1 MPGLRP
7 LDLGEILDAAFR
19 VFGRR
24 WRTLVLAALAVAVPL
39 NLVSTGLV
47 LAFAPEQFDLDAS
60 ENPLSRLTEPGQGG
74 ALAAV
79 TGARLVDLVASGLAV
94 AACLRVAAAD
104 YVGRDPGPG
113 AALMFGLRRLPEV
126 VGLLLM
132 TGLGVAAGILLLV
145 VPGVWLGTV
154 WALALP
160 ALLFERTGVFG
171 ALGRSR
177 GLVRGRFWPVL
188 GLLALAFLLTIFGA
202 GLLGALAGGFAAAG
216 GADSETAGALAAL
229 VSGIG
234 SMAVALPLASAMLL
248 AMYVDQRVRGEGLTI
263 GALARELGEPQDEP
277 DHHPDPEQYPDH
289 GRPAPP
295 ATGPA
300 PELPGGWQP
309 PRPGP

>member
-47 LAFAPEQFDLDAS
+47 LAFAPEQLDLDAT
-60 ENPLSRLTEPGQGG
+60 ENPLTRLTEPGQGG

-79 TGARLVDLVASGLAV
+79 TGARLLDLVASGVAV
-94 AACLRVAAAD
+94 AACLRIVAGD

-113 AALMFGLRRLPEV
+113 TALAFGLRRLPAV
-126 VGLLLM
+126 VGLLLLS
-132 TGLGVAAGILLLV
+132 GIGVAAGVLLLI

-160 ALLFERTGVFG
+160 ALLFERTGVIG

-188 GLLALAFLLTIFGA
+188 GLLVLAFLMTIFGA
-202 GLLGALAGGFAAAG
+202 GLVGALAGGLATAG
-216 GADSETAGALAAL
+216 GADSETAGAIAAL
-229 VSGIG
+229 ISGIG
-234 SMAVALPLASAMLL
+234 SMAVALPLASAMLF
-248 AMYVDQRVRGEGLTI
+248 AMFVDQRVRGEGLTI
-263 GALARELGEPQDEP
+263 GALARELGEPHTDAEP
-277 DHHPDPEQYPDH
+277 DRAAPAAA
-289 GRPAPP
+289 GAPAPGLP
-295 ATGPA
+295 PST
-300 PELPGGWQP
+300 ELPGGWQP